1 MFRIPPPS
9 PHLVQP
15 CPSPPL
21 PPHSQ
26 SSHMG
31 FVWRVSRGQPC
42 PRPCHQHKHFSQ
54 NQACTKSVGSLRF
67 VWRASRGQ
75 PCPRPRHRHKH
86 FSQNQAMHKKRGVP
100 SLRLEGITWSAM
112 PQTVSPTQTF
122 VPKSSHV
129 VRHAPDHVTDTN
141 IFPKI
146 KPCTKRVGS
155 LRFVWRVS
163 HGQACPRP
171 CHRHKHFPQNQ
182 TMHKKS
188 GVASC
193 SPQWERK
200 PQWGFTV
207 RPLSSRPF
215 VSRAPAKDVNKPS
228 PKSVPL
234 PQKSPQKA
242 MQKFTNILF
251 HKNFAPRD
259 VVNILKKLSTT
270 IFWFLFFLNFFLKN
284 FISCP

>member
-1 MFRIPPPS
+1 MVSHAPDRVTDTNIFPTKRWGPFASSGGYHMVSHAPDRVTDTNIRPKIK
-9 PHLVQP
+9 P
-15 CPSPPL
+15 C
-21 PPHSQ
+21 
-26 SSHMG
+26 
-31 FVWRVSRGQPC
+31 GQAC
-42 PRPCHQHKHFSQ
+42 PRPCH
-54 NQACTKSVGSLRF
+54 
-67 VWRASRGQ
+67 
-75 PCPRPRHRHKH
+75 RHKH
-86 FSQNQAMHKKRGVP
+86 SSQNQAMWSGMPQTTQTFFPQKGGVP

-112 PQTVSPTQTF
+112 PQTMSPTQTF
-122 VPKSSHV
+122 FPKSSHAQKGWGPFASSGGYHM

-146 KPCTKRVGS
+146 KPCTKRVVPS
-155 LRFVWRVS
+155 L
-163 HGQACPRP
+163 
-171 CHRHKHFPQNQ
+171 HRHKHFPQNQ